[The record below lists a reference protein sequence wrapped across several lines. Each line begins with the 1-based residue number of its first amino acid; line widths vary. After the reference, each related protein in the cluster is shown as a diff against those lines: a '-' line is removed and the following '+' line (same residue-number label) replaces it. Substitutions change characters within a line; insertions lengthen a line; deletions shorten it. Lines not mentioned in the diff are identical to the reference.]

1 MNKNG
6 AALIGLLLTCV
17 ILAALIYGSSFFW
30 SEDADSGDLQ
40 INPSQAID
48 LSEQAKEDIGN
59 INADIAA
66 QNENILDADA
76 ATGTAEATE

>member
-30 SEDADSGDLQ
+30 SGDADSGDLQ
-40 INPSQAID
+40 ISPSQAID
-48 LSEQAKEDIGN
+48 LSERAKEDIGS

-66 QNENILDADA
+66 QNENILDTDA
-76 ATGTAEATE
+76 ATGTVEATE